1 MNKLKRFSWP
11 GMIIILVTLVHPGW
25 TGAEEILKVGDFS
38 HAAVSSDRLP
48 ENWEPLTFKNI
59 DKHTKYEVVEEDGMT
74 VIRAGCRASAS
85 GLIRKI
91 HIDPRKYPVIQWR
104 WKITGVYKRGDVTRK
119 SGDDYPARIYIAFE
133 YDPDRVGFLEKAKF
147 ETARILY
154 GEYPPI
160 GAINYIWGSRAPVG
174 TRVPNPYTGR
184 VMMIVVESG
193 PGKTGTWVTEERNI
207 YRDYVDSFGQPPP
220 MISGVAIMTD
230 ADNTGEATTSFYGD
244 IVFKTDT
251 PSDRP

>member
-1 MNKLKRFSWP
+1 MNKQKCFSWF
-11 GMIIILVTLVHPGW
+11 GTIIILASLVHPGW

-38 HAAVSSDRLP
+38 HAAVSPDRLP
-48 ENWEPLTFKNI
+48 ENWKPLTFKKI
-59 DKHTKYEVVEEDGMT
+59 DKHTTYEVVEEDGT
-74 VIRAGCRASAS
+74 AVIRADCRASAS

-91 HIDPRKYPVIQWR
+91 RIDPRAYPVIQWR
-104 WKITGVYKRGDVTRK
+104 WKITGVYQKGDVTRK

-133 YDPDRVGFLEKAKF
+133 YDADRVGFLEKAKF

-160 GAINYIWGSRAPVG
+160 GAINYIWGSRAPAG
-174 TRVPNPYTGR
+174 TRVPNPYTDR

-193 PGKTGTWVTEERNI
+193 PEKAGTWVTEERNI